1 MKLPQV
7 NPPGAGKPSGSYEP
21 FEFIPH
27 CPEKRNLH
35 YVPTP
40 GGGISAS
47 LKPRRIGIF
56 ELLRQAAGNSSLKEI
71 DKCL

>member
-7 NPPGAGKPSGSYEP
+7 NPPAGKPSGSYEP

-47 LKPRRIGIF
+47 LQ
-56 ELLRQAAGNSSLKEI
+56 QAAGNSSLKEI
-71 DKCL
+71 DKCLFSRMY